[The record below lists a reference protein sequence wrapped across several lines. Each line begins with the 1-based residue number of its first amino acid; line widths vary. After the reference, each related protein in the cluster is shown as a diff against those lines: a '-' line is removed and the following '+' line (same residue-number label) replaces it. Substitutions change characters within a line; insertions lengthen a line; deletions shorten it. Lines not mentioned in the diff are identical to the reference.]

1 MAAQG
6 RKSRFRVF
14 PSDLIVAF
22 WFGFGT
28 CGALVL
34 FVLWVVSRNG

>member
-1 MAAQG
+1 MAANG

-14 PSDLIVAF
+14 PSDLWIAF
-22 WFGFGT
+22 WIGFGT

-34 FVLWVVSRNG
+34 FVVWTVSRNG